1 MLKAD
6 LYISVL
12 SIRVGDNWLSVLP
25 GAWSREPSL
34 SKFYKKK
41 KLGQTKLLQEPSS
54 VALRSQ
60 IEIGSKIQ
68 LQLWGEAINYW
79 PGSLSVSPEPWVPP
93 YLNCGGWGR
102 RSSAWQENFLLDIR
116 CNQPP
121 REKIIRQFLQTVRW
135 KLTCSAPGQDE
146 IGVGMP
152 LSAARFDENAS
163 VDAGIIM
170 ELFYKSAWS

>member
-41 KLGQTKLLQEPSS
+41 TWTNKVTAGTFLSRPQITNWNWQQNTAS
-54 VALRSQ
+54 ALRRSH
-60 IEIGSKIQ
+60 Q
-68 LQLWGEAINYW
+68 LLARL
-79 PGSLSVSPEPWVPP
+79 PVCLSVSPEPWVPP

-135 KLTCSAPGQDE
+135 KLTCSAPDQGE

-152 LSAARFDENAS
+152 LSATRFDGNVS
-163 VDAGIIM
+163 VDAGII
-170 ELFYKSAWS
+170 